1 MGIKTTFIIL
11 HESINPAA
19 SDYWRLVQIGRKG
32 ENNILIIILTFQ
44 MPPRSKFTTD
54 ESVKIV
60 KWWYELKDLHKV
72 RWRYAKENGIEKF
85 PRKLPS
91 VKTFKCVIE
100 RFDKSG
106 SVKIDHPKKM
116 EKKPVTEKKENRQNG
131 DPLAGLQP

>member
-1 MGIKTTFIIL
+1 
-11 HESINPAA
+11 
-19 SDYWRLVQIGRKG
+19 
-32 ENNILIIILTFQ
+32 

-91 VKTFKCVIE
+91 IKTFKCVIDRLE
-100 RFDKSG
+100 KSG

-116 EKKPVTEKKENRQNG
+116 EKKPVTENEENRQHG
-131 DPLAGLQP
+131 DPLAGPQL

>member
-1 MGIKTTFIIL
+1 
-11 HESINPAA
+11 
-19 SDYWRLVQIGRKG
+19 
-32 ENNILIIILTFQ
+32 